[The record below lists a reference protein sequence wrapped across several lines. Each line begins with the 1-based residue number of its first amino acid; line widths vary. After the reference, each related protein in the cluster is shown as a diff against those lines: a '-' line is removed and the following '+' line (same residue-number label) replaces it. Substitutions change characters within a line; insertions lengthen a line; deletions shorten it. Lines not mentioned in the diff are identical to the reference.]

1 MRASK
6 RFSLPAVAI
15 GVAALAAASLAGTGS
30 SAASTATRTAAS
42 TATRT
47 GSSAA
52 STLAHATASATPIYL
67 NPAYPPAERAADLV
81 SRMTTAEKAQ
91 QMDSNQAPAIPRLGV
106 AAWGWWNESN
116 HGVSF
121 LSTKPTGN
129 ASILTNT
136 TVYPTD
142 LAMGSTWNP
151 QLVYQEARQIGAEA
165 REVAP
170 GNTENL
176 DFYAPTV
183 NLSRDPRWGRNDET
197 WSEDPTLTA
206 DLASQYVDGVQGE
219 TQTGQLPKSAN
230 GYYQAITTLK
240 HYAAN
245 NTENTRLTGSSDMDQ
260 RNLREYYTAQFASII
275 AQSHPGS
282 IMSSYNEV
290 NGTPS
295 PANVQLNQQMA
306 RETFGFNGYFTSD
319 CDAIYVMQHYHNW
332 TPPNSTVP
340 VDQFTR
346 AAYANSAGED
356 LDCNAGFHDS
366 FGYGNTIPTALT
378 QNIHTLTDTYNIG
391 DVDTSVVRLF
401 TARIETGEFDS
412 ESMVPWV
419 AAARKALGGV
429 TWVNSNAN
437 NAITETPQRLEQ
449 AQQSADQSLVLL
461 KNSGLLP
468 LKIPSSGP
476 YKLAVIGYFAHPQSL
491 FLGGYASLQAAAGAA
506 NNVDA
511 YTGIKAAVQAINPN
525 AQVDFYPGVT
535 GGTTAATLTT
545 VDPASVAAAKN
556 YDAVVVVA
564 ATDNTTGT
572 EGVDRSTLALP
583 GAQAAM
589 IQQVEAANPHTIA
602 YLETMGEVDTSPF
615 LATTPAL
622 LWSSYNGQRQGA
634 ALADVLLG
642 KVNPSG
648 HLPFT
653 WYANVNQIPPTTDY
667 NIRPT
672 ATTDG
677 RTYMYFTGDVSWPF
691 GYGQSYAAF
700 RYSHLS
706 ADRTEV
712 DANGSVTVGAEV
724 TNTSP
729 VAGATV
735 AQLYASTPDAP
746 AALQRPAKRLEGFQ
760 KVFLGPG
767 QTRHITFTVK
777 AADLAFFNETTNRY
791 QVDDGRYGLQ
801 LGTSSSD
808 IAQQVMINVTG
819 ALRPAP
825 QTVTV
830 QPVMPGDAANDV
842 AQRVFFP
849 VGATIVPQVTVSL
862 SDQSL
867 YGYITK
873 GQSTPLPAGMIVRY
887 ASDRPDVVQI
897 THDGEVI
904 RAVGAGPATVRATV
918 IYHGRI
924 ATGSFIVDVG

>member
-1 MRASK
+1 MRSAK
-6 RFSLPAVAI
+6 LLYLPVLAV
-15 GVAALAAASLAGTGS
+15 GLAAVSLAGASLPSPSGA
-30 SAASTATRTAAS
+30 SAQTRDEQ
-42 TATRT
+42 TR
-47 GSSAA
+47 ADA
-52 STLAHATASATPIYL
+52 PATPIYL

-81 SRMTTAEKAQ
+81 SRMTTDEKAG

-121 LSTKPTGN
+121 LSVKPTGN

-151 QLVYQEARQIGAEA
+151 RLVYAEARQIGAEA

-183 NLSRDPRWGRNDET
+183 NLSRDPRWGRNDES

-219 TQTGQLPKSAN
+219 NPDGQLPKSAN

-295 PANVQLNQQMA
+295 PADVQLNQELA

-346 AAYANSAGED
+346 SAYANSAGED
-356 LDCNAGFHDS
+356 LDCNAGFHDAS
-366 FGYGNTIPTALT
+366 GYGNTIPTALT
-378 QNIHTLTDTYNIG
+378 QNIQTLTDTYNIG
-391 DVDTSVVRLF
+391 DVDTSVIRLF

-419 AAARKALGGV
+419 AAARTALGGV

-449 AQQSADQSLVLL
+449 AQLSADQSLVLL
-461 KNSGLLP
+461 KNSAPADGASSLLP
-468 LKIPSSGP
+468 LKVPSSGS
-476 YKLAVIGYFAHPQSL
+476 YKIAVIGYFAHPQNL

-506 NNVDA
+506 NNVDS
-511 YTGIKAAVQAINPN
+511 YQGIKAAVQAINPD

-545 VDPASVAAAKN
+545 VDQASIDAAKN

-564 ATDNTTGT
+564 GTDNTTGT
-572 EGVDRSTLALP
+572 EGVDRSSLALP

-589 IQQVEAANPHTIA
+589 IQQVEAANPDTIV

-615 LATTPAL
+615 LSTTPAL
-622 LWSSYNGQRQGA
+622 LWSSYNGQREGA

-642 KVNPSG
+642 KVSPSG

-653 WYANVNQIPPTTDY
+653 WYANESQIPATTDY

-677 RTYMYFTGDVSWPF
+677 RTYMYFTGDASWPF
-691 GYGQSYAAF
+691 GYGLSYVDF
-700 RYSHLS
+700 KYGHLS
-706 ADRTEV
+706 LDRTHL
-712 DANGSVTVGAEV
+712 DANGSVTVGAAI
-724 TNTSP
+724 TNTSR

-735 AQLYASTPDAP
+735 AQLYATTPGAA
-746 AALQRPAKRLEGFQ
+746 AALQRPAKRLESFQ

-767 QTRHITFTVK
+767 QTRHVTFTVK
-777 AADLAFFNETTNRY
+777 VSDLAFFDETSNRY
-791 QVDDGRYGLQ
+791 QLGDGQYGLQ

-808 IAQQVMINVTG
+808 IAQQAIINVTG
-819 ALRPAP
+819 MLRPAP
-825 QTVTV
+825 AAVTV
-830 QPVMPGDAANDV
+830 QPVMPGDPASDV
-842 AQRVFFP
+842 AQRAFFP
-849 VGATIVPQVTVSL
+849 AGSTIVPQVTVSL

-867 YGYITK
+867 YGYIAK
-873 GQSTPLPAGMIVRY
+873 GQSTALPNGMIVRY
-887 ASDRPDVVQI
+887 SSDHPDVVSVSR
-897 THDGEVI
+897 DGSVI
-904 RAVGAGPATVRATV
+904 RAVSAGPATITATV
-918 IYHGRI
+918 TYHGKS
-924 ATGSFIVDVG
+924 ATGTFIVDVQ

>member
-1 MRASK
+1 MRSAK
-6 RFSLPAVAI
+6 HLHLPAIAI
-15 GVAALAAASLAGTGS
+15 LAATMAATLACAGPS
-30 SAASTATRTAAS
+30 SAAAPATTAART
-42 TATRT
+42 TA
-47 GSSAA
+47 AA
-52 STLAHATASATPIYL
+52 AAGAATPIYL

-81 SRMTTAEKAQ
+81 SRMTTAEKAA
-91 QMDSNQAPAIPRLGV
+91 QMDSTKAPAIPRLGV
-106 AAWGWWNESN
+106 AGWGWWNESN

-121 LSTKPTGN
+121 LTLNPTGN
-129 ASILTNT
+129 ASILVNT
-136 TVYPTD
+136 TTYPVD

-151 QLVYQEARQIGAEA
+151 ALVYAEARQIGAEA
-165 REVAP
+165 REVVP

-176 DFYAPTV
+176 DFFAPTV

-219 TQTGQLPKSAN
+219 NPGGQLPKSAN

-260 RNLREYYTAQFASII
+260 RNLREYYTAQFAQII

-290 NGTPS
+290 NGIPS
-295 PANVQLNQQMA
+295 PADVQLNQEMA
-306 RETFGFNGYFTSD
+306 RETFGFKGYFTSD
-319 CDAIYVMQHYHNW
+319 CDAVYVMQHYHNW
-332 TPPNSTVP
+332 VPPNSTVP

-346 AAYANSAGED
+346 SAYANSAGED

-378 QNIHTLTDTYNIG
+378 QNIQTLTGTYNIG
-391 DVDTSVVRLF
+391 DVDTSAVRLF
-401 TARIETGEFDS
+401 TARIATGEFDA
-412 ESMVPWV
+412 ESRVPWV
-419 AAARKALGGV
+419 AAARAALGGV

-449 AQQSADQSLVLL
+449 ARQSADQSLVLL
-461 KNSGLLP
+461 KNSGGKSPLLP
-468 LKIPSSGP
+468 LKVPSSGP
-476 YKLAVIGYFAHPQSL
+476 YKLAVIGYFAHPQRL
-491 FLGGYASLQAAAGAA
+491 FLGGYASAQAAAGAA

-511 YTGIKAAVQAINPN
+511 YQGIKAAVQAINPG
-525 AQVDFYPGVT
+525 AQVDFLPGVT

-545 VDPASVAAAKN
+545 VDQASVAAAKD
-556 YDAVVVVA
+556 YDAVVAVA
-564 ATDNTTGT
+564 GTDNTTGT

-589 IQQVEAANPHTIA
+589 ISQVEAANPHTIV

-615 LATTPAL
+615 LGSTPAL

-634 ALADVLLG
+634 ALADILLG
-642 KVNPSG
+642 NVNPSG

-653 WYANVNQIPPTTDY
+653 WYASESQIPPTTDY

-677 RTYMYFTGDVSWPF
+677 RTYMYFTGSQTWPF
-691 GYGQSYAAF
+691 GYGLSYAEF
-700 RYSHLS
+700 RYSHLTV
-706 ADRTEV
+706 DRSQA
-712 DANGSVTVGAEV
+712 DANGSVTVRADV
-724 TNTSP
+724 TDTSP

-735 AQLYASTPDAP
+735 AQLYATTPDAP
-746 AALQRPAKRLEGFQ
+746 AALQRPAKRLEGFK
-760 KVFLGPG
+760 KVFLRPG
-767 QTRHITFTVK
+767 QTRRIAFTVK
-777 AADLAFFNETTNRY
+777 VPGLAFFNSAAGRY

-808 IAQQVMINVTG
+808 IAQQAFIKVTG
-819 ALRPAP
+819 ALRPVP
-825 QTVTV
+825 SVVTV
-830 QPVMPGDAANDV
+830 QPVMPGDAAGGV

-849 VGATIVPQVTVSL
+849 AGTTIVPQVTVSL

-867 YGYITK
+867 AGYITK
-873 GQSTPLPAGMIVRY
+873 GQSTPLPPGMIVRY
-887 ASDRPDVVQI
+887 SSDRPDVVSI
-897 THDGEVI
+897 SRDGSAI
-904 RAVGAGPATVRATV
+904 RALRPGPATITATV
-918 IYHGRI
+918 RYRGRT
-924 ATGSFIVDVG
+924 ATGTFVVDVQ